1 MAEENYAETWLNS
14 IIMDIF
20 KHEKEPINCK
30 NMDTYSYLRL
40 WSKKNFTCILS
51 NGIFVFKIVS

>member
-20 KHEKEPINCK
+20 MHEKEPINCK
-30 NMDTYSYLRL
+30 IF
-40 WSKKNFTCILS
+40 NFNLLIDRKL
-51 NGIFVFKIVS
+51 NIDYRVNEERI